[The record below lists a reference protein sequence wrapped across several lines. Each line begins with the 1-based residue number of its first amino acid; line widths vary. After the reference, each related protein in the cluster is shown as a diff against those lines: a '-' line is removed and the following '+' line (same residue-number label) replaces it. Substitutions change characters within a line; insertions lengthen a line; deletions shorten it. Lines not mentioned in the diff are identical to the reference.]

1 MDESFDEFEKKL
13 PAKKGLPPP
22 SPAITAATLAAAAF
36 TAPAFATD
44 ALSTAL
50 QTR

>member
-1 MDESFDEFEKKL
+1 MKVSMSLRKNFLQRKL
-13 PAKKGLPPP
+13 PPH

-44 ALSTAL
+44 ALSTAD